1 MPVHLSLLEADM
13 LTQIEKDC
21 LLACQQCTAASLT
34 CASACLKED
43 DVQAMAHCIA
53 LDMACADVTRLA
65 AASIARG
72 DAHLKAVCLLC
83 AQVCESCATECA
95 RHAMAHC
102 QQCAEACRRC
112 AAACSSMATGYL

>member
-1 MPVHLSLLEADM
+1 M

-21 LLACQQCTAASLT
+21 LLACQQCTAACLT
-34 CASACLKED
+34 CASACLKEE
-43 DVQAMAHCIA
+43 DVKAMAHCIA
-53 LDMACADVTRLA
+53 LDMACADMTQLA

-72 DAHLKAVCLLC
+72 DEHLKEVCLLC
-83 AQVCESCATECA
+83 AQVCESCALECA

-112 AAACSSMATGYL
+112 AAACASMAKGYL